1 MPLDIGGISHHLP
14 TMKTTKPP
22 TRKQDRKT
30 DATVVSQ
37 YDAAVD
43 AKKRISL
50 RGTKVKHFH
59 VKALSDGRYL
69 LEPRVLVPPEA
80 VSPRA
85 LKMLDESVANLKKG
99 RVSPPI
105 DLPDLGED

>member
-1 MPLDIGGISHHLP
+1 
-14 TMKTTKPP
+14 MKADKPH
-22 TRKQDRKT
+22 TRKKTLKT

-37 YDAAVD
+37 YDAVVN
-43 AKKRISL
+43 AKKPISL

-59 VKALSDGRYL
+59 VKALSDGRYV

-80 VSPRA
+80 ISPRA
-85 LKMLDESVANLKKG
+85 LKMLERSVTNLKKG
-99 RVSPPI
+99 RVSLPI